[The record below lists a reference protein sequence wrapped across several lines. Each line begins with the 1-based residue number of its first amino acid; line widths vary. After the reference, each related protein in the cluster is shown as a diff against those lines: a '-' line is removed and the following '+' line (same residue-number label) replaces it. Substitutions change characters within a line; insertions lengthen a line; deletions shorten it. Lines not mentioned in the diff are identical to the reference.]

1 MVYDDVGI
9 VDFIKIAFAVFGFKV
24 QSLYYLFFATL
35 LLSTTAFVVQYWKNA
50 LAQILL
56 LCNLFAFYME
66 LQSPIF
72 TRDMPTF
79 WGMRHG
85 STLAILPMW
94 HLALLLLYRTRLSL
108 AAVVLAAIQVA
119 ILVLAIKMRGSAL
132 WTVIFLGGLTALL
145 LYRDWGQLR
154 IADKSTAKLARLAA
168 KWPLVLVLAGLSL
181 NSLYTNG
188 KLHPAYFT
196 DDILPYHGAWH
207 SAVLGLNT
215 SSAFWPVTG
224 VKAEPGTDRVSPYR
238 DRVGYDAALAY
249 LRDRGFLSSEAEY
262 LSPWTRTYKMRLH
275 DNVMRRV
282 FFSAVESHPVATVAL
297 YLYWKPRQILIAF
310 GRLLGDVKIQAWL
323 LALLGASIMAVAF
336 AMSQPKSALAEL
348 KTILLLATTAILFS
362 TLPNLWAYA
371 AYHAVA
377 DSLLSI
383 FIFGVFGL
391 WATGVVLIERW
402 RSRAASPVESRR
414 DSGVE

>member
-1 MVYDDVGI
+1 MSTKAPDEGVAVR
-9 VDFIKIAFAVFGFKV
+9 AFARITVMFDLDGLQCKLYGTCPCSRRLVRRFQMPSPRFGASSNASIRFGLILRSRSPPPRERMSSA
-24 QSLYYLFFATL
+24 SLSFA
-35 LLSTTAFVVQYWKNA
+35 
-50 LAQILL
+50 
-56 LCNLFAFYME
+56 
-66 LQSPIF
+66 
-72 TRDMPTF
+72 R
-79 WGMRHG
+79 
-85 STLAILPMW
+85 
-94 HLALLLLYRTRLSL
+94 
-108 AAVVLAAIQVA
+108 
-119 ILVLAIKMRGSAL
+119 LVLS
-132 WTVIFLGGLTALL
+132 
-145 LYRDWGQLR
+145 Q
-154 IADKSTAKLARLAA
+154 AA
-168 KWPLVLVLAGLSL
+168 KTPSSFVRAV
-181 NSLYTNG
+181 NSETCRWG
-188 KLHPAYFT
+188 RRPRCRTACGSRSPA
-196 DDILPYHGAWH
+196 
-207 SAVLGLNT
+207 
-215 SSAFWPVTG
+215 
-224 VKAEPGTDRVSPYR
+224 
-238 DRVGYDAALAY
+238 
-249 LRDRGFLSSEAEY
+249 
-262 LSPWTRTYKMRLH
+262 
-275 DNVMRRV
+275 
-282 FFSAVESHPVATVAL
+282 ATVAL